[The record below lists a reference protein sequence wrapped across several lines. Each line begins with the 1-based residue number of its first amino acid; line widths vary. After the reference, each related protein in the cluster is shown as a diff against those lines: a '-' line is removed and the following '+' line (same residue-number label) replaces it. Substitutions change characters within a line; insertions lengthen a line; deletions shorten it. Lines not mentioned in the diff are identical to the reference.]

1 MRPLPPHR
9 TSAPGLG
16 ASLRHQRW
24 LGSQEA
30 RIAKMKELG
39 LEPITRTADDGPE
52 DIRRAAS

>member
-1 MRPLPPHR
+1 MAHLRPDWAQL
-9 TSAPGLG
+9 
-16 ASLRHQRW
+16 SLRHQRW

-39 LEPITRTADDGPE
+39 LEPIARAADDGPE